1 MVPEP
6 TGTSMPV
13 SRKICCDIHSV
24 IPLSSFGRSLGLA
37 LFLERTLGTEHLHF
51 VGRLQQRL
59 SDSRWR
65 GQMLSMLTFRGG
77 ANIDA
82 LDKIKSTYFHHQL
95 IEALTRARLCISF
108 KSGKT
113 STDLLLSLVRK
124 PQWPPTI
131 S

>member
-51 VGRLQQRL
+51 VDKGRLQPRP

-82 LDKIKSTYFHHQL
+82 LDKIRSTFFSPPVH
-95 IEALTRARLCISF
+95 R
-108 KSGKT
+108 G
-113 STDLLLSLVRK
+113 TDLCAPMYLLQKR
-124 PQWPPTI
+124 
-131 S
+131 